1 MKTQQTKEEIKLK
14 ILETVAKEKPENL
27 EKLRQFMQQEHCIKP
42 ELTTQILIEL
52 QNEGKLH
59 FKKHEPTT
67 HPSISEYIFSKRA
80 LWYWIIITLSI
91 TTSLSVFALPEANYP
106 LTYLRIALGI
116 LFVFFLPGFTFIKV
130 LFPKGV
136 PLKTASENL
145 DKIELV
151 ALSLGLSLALTP
163 IVGLILNYT
172 PWGITLTTITLS
184 LLGLTVTFASVAL
197 LSEYKTKT
205 IQTNERSLID
215 V

>member
-1 MKTQQTKEEIKLK
+1 MKTQQTKEEIKII
-14 ILETVAKEKPENL
+14 ILETVVKEKPENL
-27 EKLRQFMQQEHCIKP
+27 EKLKQFMQQEHCIKP

-59 FKKHEPTT
+59 LKKHEPTT
-67 HPSISEYIFSKRA
+67 NPSISEYIFSKRA

-91 TTSLSVFALPEANYP
+91 TTSLSVFALPETNYS

-116 LFVFFLPGFTFIKV
+116 VFVFFLPGFTFIKV
-130 LFPKGV
+130 LFPKAV
-136 PLKTASENL
+136 PLKTTNKNL
-145 DKIELV
+145 NKIERM
-151 ALSLGLSLALTP
+151 ALSLGLSLSLTP

-197 LSEYKTKT
+197 LSEYKTRST
-205 IQTNERSLID
+205 QTKERSLND